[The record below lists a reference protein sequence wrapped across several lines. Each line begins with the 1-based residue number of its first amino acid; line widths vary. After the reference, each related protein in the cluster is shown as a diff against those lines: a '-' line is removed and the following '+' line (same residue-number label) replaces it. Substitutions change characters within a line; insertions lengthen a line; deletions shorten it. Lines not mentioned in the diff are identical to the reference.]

1 MNIKTI
7 LLGLLT
13 QKSMSG
19 YELKKLFSISFSYFS
34 GLSFGSIYP
43 ALKKMEQQGLISMRL
58 EIQENAPNKKVYSI
72 TEQGRDEFQ
81 DLLKQPMQSERYRS
95 EFLSRL
101 FFFSHIEKEE
111 RVWLVDAYLKS
122 IKDEKHQLDDARPQ
136 INKIAD
142 PFQREC
148 LLFGLRMK
156 ADMVK
161 NVEKTLK
168 AIRKI
173 KK

>member
-1 MNIKTI
+1 MNIQSI
-7 LLGLLT
+7 LLGLLM

-19 YELKKLFSISFSYFS
+19 YELKKVFSISFSYFS

-43 ALKKMEQQGLISMRL
+43 ALKKMAQHGLITMRL

-72 TEQGRDEFQ
+72 TEAGKDQFHA
-81 DLLKQPMQSERYRS
+81 LLKQPVQADRFRS

-101 FFFSHIEKEE
+101 FFFSHLEKGE
-111 RVWLVDAYLKS
+111 RVALVSTYLES
-122 IKDEKHQLDDARPQ
+122 IREEQQHLEAARPEV
-136 INKIAD
+136 KTLAD

-148 LLFGLRMK
+148 LLFGIRMK
-156 ADMVK
+156 AAMAE

-168 AIRKI
+168 ALKKI
-173 KK
+173 